1 VIYRVLFDSNRK
13 GANMKKVWL
22 GMVTL
27 SLGMLSSTLLAA
39 PGEWWEITAKMEM
52 PGMPFAMP
60 GQTNKLC
67 LPKGGEKDPRQTQ
80 GKDSNCKMTDVQHS
94 GNTVKYK
101 GTCVTDGETMN
112 MVGETT
118 HDGKSFKSKMRM
130 TGKSHGEPVDMTM
143 TSSGKY
149 IGGAC
154 DTEEMGRK
162 AKAQLDEGMARACDT
177 SKYTASNWIYS
188 ANMFLGPKPTCPG
201 KKEQLCKVVR
211 NDVPRDLEAF
221 QVLEQQEKNKDVPS
235 IANACN
241 ANVETMRKSLC
252 KTKARSGPLHF
263 LEANCPAEA
272 KAFRELQRKREECE
286 GRGFTSGAKMK
297 KCMGGDMIEEES
309 ASPSKSGKKSKA
321 DDESGDSSTTDTV
334 LDGAKKL
341 KGLFGF

>member
-1 VIYRVLFDSNRK
+1 
-13 GANMKKVWL
+13 MKKIWL
-22 GMVTL
+22 NVVAL
-27 SLGMLSSTLLAA
+27 SASTLAFSVAAA

-60 GQTNKLC
+60 GQTSKVC
-67 LPKGGEKDPRQTQ
+67 LGKGAESDPRQTQ

-118 HDGKSFKSKMRM
+118 HDGSSFKSNMKM
-130 TGKSHGEPVDMTM
+130 TGKSHGEPVNMSM
-143 TSSGKY
+143 TSSGKR

-162 AKAQLDEGMARACDT
+162 VKAQLDEGMAKACDT
-177 SKYTASNWIYS
+177 SRYSTSNWINS
-188 ANMFLGPKPTCPG
+188 SQMFLGDKPTCAG
-201 KKEQLCKVVR
+201 KKEALCKVVR
-211 NDVPRDLEAF
+211 NDVP
-221 QVLEQQEKNKDVPS
+221 KDVQAFEQLVHQEEAASSPS
-235 IANACN
+235 IAKACN
-241 ANVETMRKSLC
+241 VNIDSMRKSLC
-252 KTKARSGPLHF
+252 KAKARSGPLHF

-272 KAFRELQRKREECE
+272 KTFRELLRKREECE

-309 ASPSKSGKKSKA
+309 ASSSKSGKKAKA
-321 DDESGDSSTTDTV
+321 DDDSGSSTSDTV